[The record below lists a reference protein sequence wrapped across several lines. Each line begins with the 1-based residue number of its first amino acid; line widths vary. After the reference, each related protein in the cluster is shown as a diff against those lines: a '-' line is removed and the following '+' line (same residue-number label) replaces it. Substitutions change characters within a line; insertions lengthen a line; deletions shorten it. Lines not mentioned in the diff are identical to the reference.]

1 MAIFRKR
8 DGDTPPAGATASGGA
23 QPGGDAASNG
33 VSAPDEDR
41 VGGMTKS
48 GLPHGNLLYL
58 VEGYGLHSRDSVS
71 PDGASRPVGE
81 DAGRLTR
88 SGLPSGNFLYIAG
101 GYGPLPDED

>member
-23 QPGGDAASNG
+23 QPGDEAASNG

-48 GLPHGNLLYL
+48 GLPRGKFFY
-58 VEGYGLHSRDSVS
+58 VTE
-71 PDGASRPVGE
+71 
-81 DAGRLTR
+81 
-88 SGLPSGNFLYIAG
+88 